1 MYDIIHTDKNRG
13 ARPRE
18 EKKMK
23 KITINGI
30 ERSLITE
37 DELFGILKGK
47 YELAKRD
54 ALYAALADGD
64 TYAGKDADAII
75 AAVSEATDVSEND
88 IDLTKF
94 DNDDARDLNADGI
107 ISVEKII
114 RDEDGDIVNI
124 ETLGYIL
131 L

>member
-1 MYDIIHTDKNRG
+1 
-13 ARPRE
+13 
-18 EKKMK
+18 MK

-30 ERSLITE
+30 ERDLITE
-37 DELFGILKGK
+37 DELFGILTEK

-54 ALYAALADGD
+54 ALYKALSDGD

-75 AAVSEATDVSEND
+75 AAVAEATDVSEDD
-88 IDLTKF
+88 IDLTWY

-107 ISVEKII
+107 LSVEKVI
-114 RDEDGDIVNI
+114 RDEDGDVDGY

>member
-1 MYDIIHTDKNRG
+1 
-13 ARPRE
+13 
-18 EKKMK
+18 MK

-37 DELFGILKGK
+37 DELFEILKGK

-54 ALYAALADGD
+54 ALYDALSDGD
-64 TYAGKDADAII
+64 LYAGKDANAII
-75 AAVSEATDVSEND
+75 AAVAEATGITEND

-107 ISVEKII
+107 LAVEKII
-114 RDEDGDIVNI
+114 RDEDGDGEGI
-124 ETLGYIL
+124 EALGYIL